1 MRQSI
6 AEVVPYI
13 TKDGSEIRE
22 LMHPGVHGNARQSL
36 AEARVPP
43 GCRTFLHRHLLTEE
57 IYHITAGKG
66 LMVLGSQQFTV
77 QPGDTIC
84 IPPGEAHYIEA
95 LGDEL
100 LTLLCCCSPA
110 YDHADTELLEGL

>member
-1 MRQSI
+1 M
-6 AEVVPYI
+6 
-13 TKDGSEIRE
+13 
-22 LMHPGVHGNARQSL
+22 
-36 AEARVPP
+36 
-43 GCRTFLHRHLLTEE
+43 
-57 IYHITAGKG
+57 
-66 LMVLGSQQFTV
+66 V

-84 IPPGEAHYIEA
+84 IPPGEAHCIEA